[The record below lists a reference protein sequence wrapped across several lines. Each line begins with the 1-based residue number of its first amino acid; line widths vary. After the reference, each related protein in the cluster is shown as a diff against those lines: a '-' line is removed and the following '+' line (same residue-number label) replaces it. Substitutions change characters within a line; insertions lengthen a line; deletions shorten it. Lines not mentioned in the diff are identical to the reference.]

1 MSNDRASDYA
11 QESTEPTDATQ
22 SPGAPSQPRPL
33 DPLIV
38 SMFVTSGTIP
48 PPVAGASLTVIG
60 DRLWVFGGRLVSNR
74 RMTNEL
80 YSLHME
86 TFVWRRHINLPG
98 DPPPEPRYFHSAD
111 QYTSTRLVIFGGMG
125 QRLGSEATST
135 SNTSNGHDSSVVLA
149 DVTVLDVSDPNH
161 PRWRRPRISG
171 PMPRARYAH
180 LTAVNGRQLV
190 VIGGQDLQNT
200 YVEDVHTL
208 DLDTFTWTQASPFPK
223 HCGVYRSIALCYSGS
238 TYVYSNYNFT
248 DVRRELQVLGPD
260 LHLTDRSRGM
270 TGENRPPGLRFPTGH
285 LIGDHLVVSG
295 TYLTNTSQTFS
306 TWLLDMRRLVWAR
319 LECSRPLHKGSWN
332 RAVLDA
338 RRNRHLILGNR
349 DRTLLVDYEHRRVNF
364 EHVAAVCLESY
375 GVYDVPRQRISVLG
389 QELGGTLLNRRQFSD
404 FEIRAPAD
412 NSDASDDEDDEYD
425 ARREGANTNGVQQ
438 QQANGPG
445 RSISSEQ
452 NNSTD
457 SRRGSMNATTSIG
470 SKANAA
476 NDTNERRGLDDTP
489 LQRGDRAIF
498 VNTRLLRQRWPHF
511 DRLMRANTQE
521 NKHRFLRLPESFS
534 VIRHLLHYLYTGA
547 LDPSSSVDV
556 LGELMVLGDV
566 YDLMEMQAQAAH
578 VLHGRLTLDTAPHI
592 FRYATIARRNGLRV
606 RALRIMRRN
615 HDVLA
620 RSVAFWQLPDAIRS
634 EVMTFLPA
642 NFTRTPP
649 ASVAA
654 VLASSQ
660 TTTTATGRQ
669 NTLRGSGPSSTIA
682 NTPTTTATTTT
693 TTGTTNTTTNT
704 NTGIAN
710 TNTTATDTIVEDN
723 EPDFN
728 GNSSTSFTNHTN
740 NNTNLSTA
748 TRNING
754 WSSSNDPISTNGY
767 IVNGVH
773 TLPSTERS
781 MHSTHASISSNASTA
796 YGVDPSPRHW
806 MHRPSAVGLSAI
818 EGQAFASSASSLH
831 EGSRSMSFNHQHPQQ
846 QHPHP
851 HPHPHHPHHQ
861 HHNSTY
867 TVSTSS
873 SSSFPSHH
881 SIRSPQQQS
890 QQQQQQSSIDGTT
903 TTTGPIYTRQ
913 HVRAASTST
922 AMMHR

>member
-1 MSNDRASDYA
+1 MNNDNASDYA
-11 QESTEPTDATQ
+11 QEPNEQTD
-22 SPGAPSQPRPL
+22 SNLSQGSQQPQQRPL

-74 RMTNEL
+74 RMTSEL

-86 TFVWRRHINLPG
+86 TFVWRKHNNLPG
-98 DPPPEPRYFHSAD
+98 DPAPEARYFHSAD
-111 QYTSTRLVIFGGMG
+111 QYAPDRLVVFGGMG
-125 QRLGSEATST
+125 QRLLSET
-135 SNTSNGHDSSVVLA
+135 SNNSNGHDTSVVLS
-149 DVTVLDVSDPNH
+149 DVTVLDVSNPDN

-171 PMPRARYAH
+171 PIPRARYAH
-180 LTAVNGRQLV
+180 LTAINGHQLV

-223 HCGVYRSIALCYSGS
+223 HCGVYRSIALCYAGS

-349 DRTLLVDYEHRRVNF
+349 ERTLLVDYEHRRVNF

-389 QELGGTLLNRRQFSD
+389 QELGGILLNRRQFAD
-404 FEIRAPAD
+404 FEIRVSAD
-412 NSDASDDEDDEYD
+412 ANDLSDDEDNDSNSNNNSHNSNSAEHRSPNGNEERRRTSEHSISNDTASMINGPRGSIDELSNGSD
-425 ARREGANTNGVQQ
+425 NRRNSEITLVTNRSSSYSLQNTNRHV
-438 QQANGPG
+438 
-445 RSISSEQ
+445 
-452 NNSTD
+452 
-457 SRRGSMNATTSIG
+457 
-470 SKANAA
+470 
-476 NDTNERRGLDDTP
+476 GLDNTP
-489 LQRGDRAIF
+489 LLRGERVIL
-498 VNTRLLRQRWPHF
+498 VNTALLRQRWPHF
-511 DRLMRANTQE
+511 DRLVRSNTKE
-521 NKHRFLRLPESFS
+521 NQQRFLRLPEPYS

-566 YDLMEMQAQAAH
+566 YDLKEMLSQAAH

-592 FRYATIARRNGLRV
+592 FRYATLAHRNGLRV

-615 HDVLA
+615 ADVLA
-620 RSVAFWQLPDAIRS
+620 RSVALWQLPDAIRND
-634 EVMTFLPA
+634 VIAFLPP
-642 NFTRTPP
+642 NFPRTPP

-654 VLASSQ
+654 VLAGSQ
-660 TTTTATGRQ
+660 APSTRQNTPRPTPPSVSERAVDAATTAVASTMLPMTSTTAASTTTT
-669 NTLRGSGPSSTIA
+669 IA
-682 NTPTTTATTTT
+682 
-693 TTGTTNTTTNT
+693 
-704 NTGIAN
+704 
-710 TNTTATDTIVEDN
+710 EEN
-723 EPDFN
+723 EPGHN
-728 GNSSTSFTNHTN
+728 GNNNYN
-740 NNTNLSTA
+740 NNSISNSNNNNSNLSTT
-748 TRNING
+748 TRTING
-754 WSSSNDPISTNGY
+754 WSFNDSISTNGY
-767 IVNGVH
+767 IVNGIH
-773 TLPSTERS
+773 TRPERPL
-781 MHSTHASISSNASTA
+781 HSNHPSISGTSTFS
-796 YGVDPSPRHW
+796 VDSANSRRW

-818 EGQAFASSASSLH
+818 ESHQHQHGGGAAQQRQLSSLH
-831 EGSRSMSFNHQHPQQ
+831 YIP
-846 QHPHP
+846 
-851 HPHPHHPHHQ
+851 
-861 HHNSTY
+861 
-867 TVSTSS
+867 
-873 SSSFPSHH
+873 
-881 SIRSPQQQS
+881 
-890 QQQQQQSSIDGTT
+890 GTT
-903 TTTGPIYTRQ
+903 TTNHNNSTATAQQQQATTYARQ
-913 HVRAASTST
+913 HMRAASTST
-922 AMMHR
+922 TTMHR